1 MAKILTHPTYRAE
14 LVKQMKVARRRVRS
28 AANEGVRRK
37 WQERLEEIQEE
48 LDSLQTPKNM
58 HK

>member
-14 LVKQMKVARRRVRS
+14 LVKQMKAARRRVRS

-48 LDSLQTPKNM
+48 LEGLK
-58 HK
+58 

>member
-1 MAKILTHPTYRAE
+1 MADIHPHPTYRAE
-14 LVKQMKVARRRVRS
+14 LVRQMKVARRRVRS

-48 LDSLQTPKNM
+48 LEGLK
-58 HK
+58 